1 MADAL
6 CRISEIHRI
15 VICEC
20 KKDRRFTDFLSF
32 LHYKVRIVSASERTY
47 WNAALIFPKN
57 SNTVEKMFFTV
68 RKKDAI
74 PEAALE
80 TLSIVP

>member
-1 MADAL
+1 MFYAEYLKFIGLLSAN
-6 CRISEIHRI
+6 E
-15 VICEC
+15 
-20 KKDRRFTDFLSF
+20 KKTGGLLTSCPFCII
-32 LHYKVRIVSASERTY
+32 KVRIVSASERTY